1 MTHEGKNWID
11 GRWTAGSGES
21 FSSVNP
27 ATGEVL
33 WSGYQSTTVDVDSA
47 MQAAKNASEKWAKT
61 PLEKR
66 IEILDAFQSQLE
78 QNKDSL
84 SRAISEE
91 VGKPYWESQT
101 EVQAM
106 IAKIPTTIDA
116 LNERRS
122 PIELPQKFGSAKTW
136 YMPHG
141 VMAVFGPFNFPG
153 HISNGHIVPA
163 LLAGNTV
170 VFKPSE
176 LTPLVAQK
184 TFELWEAAGLPPG
197 VLNLVQGAKET
208 GIAIVDHPK
217 IDGVLFTGS
226 VPAGIA
232 ISKAL
237 AARPEVLLALELGGN
252 NALIIDRVDDIDAA
266 VYTVIQSAFIT
277 SGQRCTCAR
286 RLILPEGNQDVL
298 KRLIEVVPTLS
309 VGSPGGEPE
318 PFMGPLVS
326 SSSVDRVLQQ
336 QNHLSSL
343 GGKIL
348 VEARRLSDGPAFI
361 SPGVIDV
368 TDIAER
374 PDEEIFGPLLQVV
387 QTKSFDDAIV
397 EANRTHFGLVA
408 GLISEDESRF
418 EVFQRRIRAGLVN
431 WNRPTTGASG
441 RLPFGGVG
449 LSGNH
454 RPAGFFMVDS
464 CNIPVA
470 SLSAPNLELPDQLLP
485 GVQL

>member
-11 GRWTAGSGES
+11 GSWTSGSGES
-21 FSSVNP
+21 FSSLNP

-33 WSGYQSTTVDVDSA
+33 WNGCHSTSDDINSA
-47 MQAAKNASEKWAKT
+47 MQAGRNAAEQWAGL
-61 PLEKR
+61 PLNQR
-66 IEILDAFQSQLE
+66 IEILDAFGAELDQHQ
-78 QNKDSL
+78 DSL
-84 SRAISEE
+84 ARAISEE
-91 VGKPYWESQT
+91 VGKPYWESKT

-106 IAKIPTTIDA
+106 IAKIPTSIDA
-116 LNERRS
+116 LKERRS
-122 PIELPQKFGSAKTW
+122 PIESPQKFGSAKTW

-141 VMAVFGPFNFPG
+141 IMAVFGPFNFPG
-153 HISNGHIVPA
+153 HISNGHIIPA

-184 TFELWEAAGLPPG
+184 TVELWEAAGLPPG
-197 VLNLVQGAKET
+197 VLNLVQGGRET
-208 GIAIVDHPK
+208 GVAIVDHPE
-217 IDGVLFTGS
+217 INGVLFTGS

-252 NALIIDRVDDIDAA
+252 NALIVDQVHDLDAA
-266 VYTVIQSAFIT
+266 VYTVIQSAYVT

-286 RLILPEGNQDVL
+286 RLILPDGNQKILD
-298 KRLIEVVPTLS
+298 RLIEVIPTLT
-309 VGSPGGEPE
+309 VGACGDDPE

-326 SSSVDRVLQQ
+326 SSAVDQVLQQ
-336 QNHLSSL
+336 QSHLKSI

-348 VEARRLSDGPAFI
+348 VEARRLPNGPAFI

-387 QTKSFDDAIV
+387 RTSSFDEAIA
-397 EANRTHFGLVA
+397 EANRTRFGLVA
-408 GLISEDESRF
+408 GLISDDSSRY
-418 EVFQRRIRAGLVN
+418 ELFQRRIRSGLVN

-454 RPAGFFMVDS
+454 RPAGFFMIDS

-470 SLSAPNLELPDQLLP
+470 SLSAPVLELPDQLLP
-485 GVQL
+485 GVEL